1 MTAFDQAW
9 DIVKRWDDW
18 QEEVSDLRPSI
29 EQVQFPADQIPIEGT
44 EPDDTLEPPD
54 DMGGD
59 ACCIN
64 AKNRWVEFIR
74 DHIESGDMS
83 DDPDSLTVWYESMD
97 CEDIIAKLR
106 DFAGHEPG
114 ELYATNVTDRKPY
127 GLGPNPEHWEARQ
140 ILEAYDKCV
149 QEGMFDTEGDN
160 TVDMHLS
167 DNDPFEAGWGHIAKK
182 HPKED
187 LAWRTLESNESMP
200 GPIPVAGTKGK
211 RHYQKLGTDLFGQSG
226 SSILAEPF
234 SGGYGLTFGIRPP
247 EAFIGND
254 MSRYLV
260 NLGRVMRDNHRA
272 LEWNPREEYTYGEGD
287 SRSFSTL
294 KPGGP
299 IIDLPPV
306 SAQEVKDWHEITGG
320 VGLDEDR
327 MYGSNLRYFELRRKL
342 NDMMA
347 DGGWRTNRRK
357 SEEMARLTAILAPQR
372 IGDHM
377 RVDNSTNQF
386 LNIGPRGPYAK
397 QKASVLRTH
406 PEAHK
411 VAQDLLDEIKTK
423 TKAAG
428 SNDATRL
435 GINTTIPYAPQR
447 FHDKSGVY
455 RYEPWSRE
463 MRNNKYHFLQGE
475 ANQFLSDIKPKVS
488 PENTMLGIDP
498 PYYGELGEHTSF
510 GPEMTA
516 SLMDA
521 LRPYSDAGFPMLAF
535 NSAQMPKKL
544 WDRGGFEGFE
554 LHPRS
559 EKSIA
564 GEARQVLE
572 QIGTANIA
580 DMTQERVQE
589 AQSWPAS
596 EDPTRGYYRHNIWG
610 GGFR

>member
-1 MTAFDQAW
+1 MTAFDSAW
-9 DIVKRWDDW
+9 DTVKRWDDW
-18 QEEVSDLRPSI
+18 QEEIVDLRSPE
-29 EQVQFPADQIPIEGT
+29 EQLALPVDQMPFEGDKT
-44 EPDDTLEPPD
+44 DLEPPID
-54 DMGGD
+54 AGGD

-64 AKNRWVEFIR
+64 VKNRW
-74 DHIESGDMS
+74 IE
-83 DDPDSLTVWYESMD
+83 
-97 CEDIIAKLR
+97 ALR
-106 DFAGHEPG
+106 DGYENSRELDLPKHMVSTYQGIYDKYENMTCDEFRLSLEQFAGLQPG
-114 ELYATNVTDRKPY
+114 HKGFTDA
-127 GLGPNPEHWEARQ
+127 WENTLARQ
-140 ILEAYDKCV
+140 LL
-149 QEGMFDTEGDN
+149 QEWDECSADAAPEGSA
-160 TVDMHLS
+160 VDMWRT
-167 DNDPFEAGWGHIAKK
+167 DDPFEAGWGHIAKK

-187 LAWRTLESNESMP
+187 MAWRTLESGESMP

-226 SSILAEPF
+226 SSVLAEPF
-234 SGGYGLTFGIRPP
+234 AGGLGLTFGIRPP
-247 EAFIGND
+247 KAFIGND
-254 MSRYLV
+254 LSRYLV
-260 NLGRVMRDNHRA
+260 NMYRVMRDNPRA
-272 LEWNPREEYTYGEGD
+272 LEWDPKEEYTYGVGD
-287 SRSFSTL
+287 PRTFSSL

-299 IIDLPPV
+299 TIDLSPV

-327 MYGSNLRYFELRRKL
+327 MYGSNLRYFELRRRL

-347 DGGWRTNRRK
+347 DGGWRTSRRK
-357 SEEMARLTAILAPQR
+357 AEEMARLTAILAPQR

-377 RVDNSTNQF
+377 RVNNPTDQF
-386 LNIGPRGPYAK
+386 LNIGPRGPSGK

-411 VAQDLLDEIKTK
+411 VAQNLLDEIKAK
-423 TKAAG
+423 MKAAG
-428 SNDATRL
+428 SNEASRL

-447 FHDKSGVY
+447 ITDKSGVY

-475 ANQFLSDIKPKVS
+475 ANPFLSAIRSKIS
-488 PENTMLGIDP
+488 PETTMLGVDP

-521 LRPYSDAGFPMLAF
+521 LRPYADEGFPMLAF

-572 QIGTANIA
+572 QIGTANIPGV
-580 DMTQERVQE
+580 TQEKVQE

-596 EDPTRGYYRHNIWG
+596 EDPVRGYYRHNAWG
-610 GGFR
+610 GW